1 MTKEEIGEILKQ
13 AEKLVTDNIKDESLK
28 VKAFELAYNEL
39 LGKIMPP
46 VTKESHTLTSGQ
58 HQQVK
63 KSESIV
69 EHCKRFKINNEIDRT
84 LIFAS
89 FLEKQEGQNYFI
101 TKNIQDCY
109 FKAKEKQPPN
119 IPDKISKNI
128 SKGFIMESNE
138 KPKSGKGYV
147 LTRTGEEEVKKLEL
161 KNE

>member
-1 MTKEEIGEILKQ
+1 MNKEEIGEILKQ
-13 AEKLVTDNIKDESLK
+13 AEKLVADNIKDESLK

-69 EHCKRFKINNEIDRT
+69 ENCKRFKINNEIDRT

-101 TKNIQDCY
+101 TKI
-109 FKAKEKQPPN
+109 FKIVILRQR
-119 IPDKISKNI
+119 KN
-128 SKGFIMESNE
+128 NH
-138 KPKSGKGYV
+138 
-147 LTRTGEEEVKKLEL
+147 
-161 KNE
+161 